1 MNAIERL
8 EHFAEVMFISKNDM
22 DIRRFKSFFRI
33 CTGEKFYGVTVKVQ
47 AYLYYDEVVKRLAEC
62 NDKEFQ
68 KAVLTA

>member
-8 EHFAEVMFISKNDM
+8 EHFAETMFISKNDM

-33 CTGEKFYGVTVKVQ
+33 CTAEKFYGVTVKVQ
-47 AYLYYDEVVKRLAEC
+47 AYLYYDEVVKQLAEC